1 MNLVDLILAII
12 VLLAIVV
19 GWRRGFILGSLDL
32 ITWAGSLVVGYIF
45 YPYTDRLLA
54 KILNLG
60 AWQLPVAFLLTAL
73 VARLLIG
80 LITGYI
86 GRSVPESMNRSGLN
100 KFLGIIPGF
109 VNGWLYAIIFA
120 TLFLALPLKD
130 SLTNAARNSR
140 FAGQLAMQ
148 SEWANRKLAVVFD
161 KAIRQTINSLT
172 VHPES
177 NERVSLLF
185 KYSKAVPRP
194 GLEEQMLALINKE
207 RTSRGLKPL
216 KADSELV
223 PVARAHSNDM
233 FVRGYFA
240 HLNPDGK
247 NPFDRMKAANVS
259 FNTAGENL
267 ALAQTVEIAH
277 TNLMN
282 SPGHKAN
289 ILHPAFGR
297 VGIGIM
303 DGGFH
308 GLMIS
313 QEFRD

>member
-32 ITWAGSLVVGYIF
+32 ITWAGSLVTGYIF
-45 YPYTDRLLA
+45 YPFTTKFLNGFM
-54 KILNLG
+54 NLG
-60 AWQLPVAFLLTAL
+60 AWLLPVAFLLTAL
-73 VARLLIG
+73 VARVLIG

-86 GRSVPESMNRSGLN
+86 GRSVPENMNQNGFN
-100 KFLGIIPGF
+100 KFLGIIPGAI
-109 VNGWLYAIIFA
+109 NGWLYAVIFA

-140 FAGQLAMQ
+140 FTGMLAMQ
-148 SEWANRKLAVVFD
+148 SEWANRKLAIVFD

-172 VHPES
+172 VNPDSHES
-177 NERVSLLF
+177 VSLLF
-185 KYSKAVPRP
+185 KYSRAVPRP
-194 GLEEQMLALINKE
+194 GLEQQMLTLINKE
-207 RTSRGLKPL
+207 RTQRGLKAL
-216 KADSELV
+216 QADPELTL
-223 PVARAHSNDM
+223 VARAHSNDM

-247 NPFDRMKAANVS
+247 NPFQRMKDAHVS

-277 TNLMN
+277 TNLMH

>member
-12 VLLAIVV
+12 VLLAIIV

-32 ITWAGSLVVGYIF
+32 VTWAGSLVVGYIF
-45 YPYTDRLLA
+45 YPYTARLLE
-54 KILNLG
+54 KIFNLG
-60 AWQLPVAFLLTAL
+60 AWQIPVAFLLTAL
-73 VARLLIG
+73 VARLLFG

-86 GRSVPESMNRSGLN
+86 ARAVPENMNRSGLN
-100 KFLGIIPGF
+100 KFLGIIPGAI
-109 VNGWLYAIIFA
+109 NGWLYAIIFA

-140 FAGQLAMQ
+140 FTGPLAME
-148 SEWANRKLAVVFD
+148 SEWANRRLAVVFD

-177 NERVSLLF
+177 NESVSLLF

-194 GLEEQMLALINKE
+194 GLEAQMLTLINKE
-207 RTSRGLKPL
+207 RTARGLKPL
-216 KADSELV
+216 QADPELV

-247 NPFDRMKAANVS
+247 NPFQRMKEANIS
-259 FNTAGENL
+259 FNIAGENL

-277 TNLMN
+277 TNLMH

-289 ILHPAFGR
+289 ILHPSFGR

>member
-12 VLLAIVV
+12 VLLAIIV

-32 ITWAGSLVVGYIF
+32 ITWAGSLVLGYIF

-86 GRSVPESMNRSGLN
+86 GRSVPENMNRNGLN